1 MPVQTIEKEVNGH
14 AVKIVQF
21 HAVRGFKIKAKLFK
35 LVLPVLSSV
44 VNPKDLNSTKDIM
57 NADINLVRAFETLAT
72 VINEESLFTLLLELL
87 SGVFVDGINI
97 DQKKFDEL
105 FIADYSFA
113 YKLAYEVIK
122 ANNFFDFGDI
132 GNLMKKFQMPVSP
145 KS

>member
-1 MPVQTIEKEVNGH
+1 MPVQTVEKEVNGH

-35 LVLPVLSSV
+35 LILPVLSSV
-44 VNPKDLNSTKDIM
+44 INPKDLMSGKNVMD
-57 NADINLVRAFETLAT
+57 NDINLSRAFETLALS
-72 VINEESLFTLLLELL
+72 INEESLFSLLLELL

-105 FIADYSFA
+105 FIADYTFA
-113 YKLAYEVIK
+113 YKLAYEAIK

-132 GNLMKKFQMPVSP
+132 GNLMKNLQMPISP